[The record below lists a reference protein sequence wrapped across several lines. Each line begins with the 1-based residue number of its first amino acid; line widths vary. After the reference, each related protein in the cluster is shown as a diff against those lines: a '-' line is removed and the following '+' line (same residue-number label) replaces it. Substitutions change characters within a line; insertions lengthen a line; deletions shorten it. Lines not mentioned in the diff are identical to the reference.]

1 WRKMSERVGYW
12 ADMDAPYVTY
22 HNNYIESEWWA
33 LKKIWEKNLLYKGH
47 KIVPYCPR
55 CGTSLS
61 SHEVSQG
68 YKDVTEKSVFIKFK
82 AIDEDNTCYLAW
94 TTTPWTLPSNVALA
108 VNPNETYVYV
118 NFNGE
123 TLVLAKALLEKVMS
137 LVCENDTLENDYK
150 IIKECTGKDLEYK
163 QYQPLFDIAKP
174 DKKAY
179 YIVCADYVTMSD
191 GCGIVHTAPA
201 FGEDDATA
209 GRMYD
214 LPFVQMV
221 NTKGEF
227 ISEVKQWAGMFVKDA
242 DPLIIEYLNEN
253 GFLFKALDYTH
264 SYPFCWRC
272 DTPLIYYARNTW
284 FIEMTK
290 VRDNLLE
297 NNNTINWMPENIKN
311 GRFGN
316 FLENVV
322 DWGLS
327 RERYWGTPLPIWE
340 CTCGHRD
347 AVGSIEELRKR
358 GVMADN
364 SPVPEDIELHKPF
377 IDKVHLTCEKCG
389 SVMKRVSEVI
399 DCWFD
404 SGSMPFA
411 QWHYPFENKKIFEEN
426 FPANFISEAIDQTRG
441 WFYTLIAIS
450 TLLFDQAPYKNVI
463 VMGHVQDKDGKKMS
477 KHLGNVISPN
487 EVLDNQGADAVR
499 WYFYANSSPW
509 LPNRF
514 YLDAVSEF
522 QRKFMGTLNNTY
534 AFYVLYADI
543 DNFNPNNYN
552 LQVEKLGV
560 MDKWILSKLNNIVK
574 IVDENL
580 ENYKIT
586 ESARALQEFVDEMS
600 NWYVRCNRKR
610 FWQTEMNQDKQNAF
624 MTLYTVLMTLSKIIA
639 PFTPFLAEQ
648 IYQNIVKI
656 PDTQNVFPDSVHM
669 CDFPMYDKKMTDE
682 DLETKMDIVSQITTL
697 GRNCRNASAIKNRQ
711 PLLKLFI
718 NCDCDLSDNICEII
732 KDELNIKQIEKTDD
746 MSGFMSYKF
755 KPQLKTVGPKYGK
768 IVGRIGSYLSTVDGD
783 LFMKQLN
790 EKSKVEFEIDGSFVV
805 LTKDDLLISTDK
817 KDGFV
822 TDSDNGISVALDTNL
837 TQELINEGYLREV
850 ISKIQTMRK
859 NAGYEVTDKILF
871 GFGCENTLSDVIT
884 DNYSTISVETLCV
897 GILNNFTDQT
907 FKAEWNI
914 NGIEAEF
921 YIQKV

>member
-1 WRKMSERVGYW
+1 MYKKAPTDFNFAQREQEVLDFWNEHKIFQRSIENRQGNDIYTFYDGPPTANGMPHIGHVLTRSIKDVIPRYKTMKGFKVLRKAGWDTHGLPVELEVEKLLGLDGKEQIEEYGVEPFIAQCKKSVWKYEQEWRKMSERVGYW

-290 VRDNLLE
+290 VRDNLLK

-347 AVGSIEELRKR
+347 AVGSIEEL
-358 GVMADN
+358 
-364 SPVPEDIELHKPF
+364 
-377 IDKVHLTCEKCG
+377 
-389 SVMKRVSEVI
+389 
-399 DCWFD
+399 
-404 SGSMPFA
+404 
-411 QWHYPFENKKIFEEN
+411 
-426 FPANFISEAIDQTRG
+426 
-441 WFYTLIAIS
+441 
-450 TLLFDQAPYKNVI
+450 
-463 VMGHVQDKDGKKMS
+463 
-477 KHLGNVISPN
+477 
-487 EVLDNQGADAVR
+487 
-499 WYFYANSSPW
+499 
-509 LPNRF
+509 
-514 YLDAVSEF
+514 
-522 QRKFMGTLNNTY
+522 
-534 AFYVLYADI
+534 
-543 DNFNPNNYN
+543 
-552 LQVEKLGV
+552 
-560 MDKWILSKLNNIVK
+560 
-574 IVDENL
+574 
-580 ENYKIT
+580 
-586 ESARALQEFVDEMS
+586 
-600 NWYVRCNRKR
+600 
-610 FWQTEMNQDKQNAF
+610 
-624 MTLYTVLMTLSKIIA
+624 
-639 PFTPFLAEQ
+639 
-648 IYQNIVKI
+648 
-656 PDTQNVFPDSVHM
+656 
-669 CDFPMYDKKMTDE
+669 
-682 DLETKMDIVSQITTL
+682 
-697 GRNCRNASAIKNRQ
+697 
-711 PLLKLFI
+711 
-718 NCDCDLSDNICEII
+718 
-732 KDELNIKQIEKTDD
+732 
-746 MSGFMSYKF
+746 
-755 KPQLKTVGPKYGK
+755 
-768 IVGRIGSYLSTVDGD
+768 
-783 LFMKQLN
+783 
-790 EKSKVEFEIDGSFVV
+790 
-805 LTKDDLLISTDK
+805 
-817 KDGFV
+817 
-822 TDSDNGISVALDTNL
+822 
-837 TQELINEGYLREV
+837 
-850 ISKIQTMRK
+850 
-859 NAGYEVTDKILF
+859 
-871 GFGCENTLSDVIT
+871 
-884 DNYSTISVETLCV
+884 
-897 GILNNFTDQT
+897 
-907 FKAEWNI
+907 
-914 NGIEAEF
+914 
-921 YIQKV
+921 